1 MMLAPNTVK
10 ICSLRQPEHAEWV
23 IEAGADMFGLI
34 FADSKRRVSP
44 DDARAI
50 VRRADQVSTV
60 RRPLAV
66 GVFVD
71 QPADEINR
79 VADRVQLDVI
89 QHHRPELLV
98 NAGVIERPVVLA
110 FRTAPSVTA
119 DQILAMAEAAQ
130 DAGVRVAGV
139 LIDGYTAKLQ
149 GGAGVIA
156 NWIIAAA
163 VAQRLPVMLA
173 GGLHPANV
181 AAGISAVHPYAVDV
195 SSGVE
200 TDGIKDRSK
209 IVAFVQVAREGFASL
224 LGHVDELP
232 LGQTAEPVK
241 GS

>member
-130 DAGVRVAGV
+130 DAGVRVA
-139 LIDGYTAKLQ
+139 KSQ